1 MNAGEVDEAQT
12 LFETVITI
20 DSTNMDARILSG
32 ISFTLKKDLKMARKT
47 LEKALQGVDS
57 RDPYAL
63 CMVGN
68 LHLSLSRAVE
78 PRQVISTFLGG
89 YLLL

>member
-1 MNAGEVDEAQT
+1 MNAGEIEEAQR

-20 DSTNMDARILSG
+20 DSTNMDARILFG
-32 ISFTLKKDLKMARKT
+32 ISFTIKKDLKMARKT

-68 LHLSLSRAVE
+68 LHLSFARSSDPSKVRILFSKD
-78 PRQVISTFLGG
+78 I
-89 YLLL
+89 